1 MSADPPYARLDGSDL
16 LAALRT
22 GEIVLHYQ
30 PKLSLDTGKVV
41 GVEALARW
49 FHPVHGMVP
58 PSHFVPLAE
67 TGNLIDDL
75 TAVVVDLAANEI
87 DVLAKANFPISV
99 AVNVSAANLDH
110 LDFPDRIEEACLR
123 HCGSCERLTVELTE
137 SAQQSVTY
145 LLDTLTRLRIKG
157 TSLSLDDFGTGYSS
171 LVQLHQLPFSEMK
184 IDRSFVVGM
193 ATSRECR
200 AIVKSIIDLAHN
212 LSLSVVAE
220 GVETAEAIDMLR
232 SLGCDAA
239 QGYYIAKPMPDADLM
254 VWLKHRLAAE
264 PHGASLRDPAAGRAC

>member
-1 MSADPPYARLDGSDL
+1 
-16 LAALRT
+16 
-22 GEIVLHYQ
+22 
-30 PKLSLDTGKVV
+30 
-41 GVEALARW
+41 
-49 FHPVHGMVP
+49 MVP

-67 TGNLIDDL
+67 TGDLIHDL
-75 TAVVVDLAANEI
+75 TAVVVDLAAQEI
-87 DVLAKANFPISV
+87 NVLKWAGFPISV

-123 HCGSCERLTVELTE
+123 HCRGCERLTVELTE
-137 SAQQSVTY
+137 SAQQSVTN

-193 ATSRECR
+193 AGSRECR

-239 QGYYIAKPMPDADLM
+239 QGYYIAKPMPDDDLM
-254 VWLKHRLAAE
+254 AWLKHRLAAE
-264 PHGASLRDPAAGRAC
+264 PRGA